1 MVKATTLRLRTPAV
15 VDALTALGF
24 AILVLIELKAHMDD
38 GYSAGAASWNLPLL
52 LGTVAA
58 LAVRRSHTATAIVVG
73 YAFVLVPSLF
83 VAHTVFFFGTLMP
96 LLVLTY
102 TGARRLHGRAFWL
115 ALLAPAL
122 LLVAGPIPQPDFD
135 AGDYLF
141 WIMLSASA
149 IGLGSLMRRLD
160 RQHSALEATLAEQ
173 VRDQDLRERALLL
186 DERARIARELHDV
199 VAHAVSLM
207 VVQAGASRLAIGF
220 DDEEARGGMLAVES
234 AGRDAL
240 VDLRRLLGV
249 LRPDPESS
257 AATSP
262 MPGVALLDDL
272 VAKMESAGLRV
283 TLESSG
289 QPRPLPAGL
298 DLSVYRIVQE
308 ALTNV
313 LKHAGPTAVT
323 VRLSYDDDLRV
334 LIADEGPGESRAGRR
349 RGASG
354 HGLIGM
360 RERAAVFG
368 GSFQAGPHGEGWC
381 VDVRI
386 PIPERQIP
394 HDHGSVAT
402 PAP

>member
-1 MVKATTLRLRTPAV
+1 MVKATTLRLRNPAV

-58 LAVRRSHTATAIVVG
+58 LAVRRSHTAATIAVG

-115 ALLAPAL
+115 VPLAPAL
-122 LLVAGPIPQPDFD
+122 LLVAVPLHQPDFD
-135 AGDYLF
+135 GGDYLF
-141 WIMLSASA
+141 WLMLSAIA
-149 IGLGSLMRRLD
+149 IGLGSLMRKLD
-160 RQHSALEATLAEQ
+160 QQHDALETTLAEQ
-173 VRDQDLRERALLL
+173 VRDQDLREHALLL
-186 DERARIARELHDV
+186 DERTRIARELHDV

-207 VVQAGASRLAIGF
+207 VVQAGASRLAVGF
-220 DDEEARGGMLAVES
+220 DDEEARTGMLAVES

-249 LRPDPESS
+249 LRPDPEA

-262 MPGVALLDDL
+262 TPGVALLDDL
-272 VAKMESAGLRV
+272 VSKMETAGLRV
-283 TLESSG
+283 TLEISG
-289 QPRPLPAGL
+289 KTAPLPAGL

-334 LIADEGPGESRAGRR
+334 LIADDGPGERRSGRR

-354 HGLIGM
+354 HGLVGM

-368 GSFQAGPHGEGWC
+368 GSFQAGPHGDGWC
-381 VDVRI
+381 VDVTM
-386 PIPERQIP
+386 PIPERQLP
-394 HDHGSVAT
+394 DHQDTVVT
-402 PAP
+402 PAS